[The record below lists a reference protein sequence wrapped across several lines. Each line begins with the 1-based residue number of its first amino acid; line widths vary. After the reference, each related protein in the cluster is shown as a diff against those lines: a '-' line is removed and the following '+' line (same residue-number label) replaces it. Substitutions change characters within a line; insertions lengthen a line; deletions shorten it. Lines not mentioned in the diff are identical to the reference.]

1 MFILQGGYVS
11 IYISTVPFGMSLR
24 GLKTVN
30 LPIEQEGEPAHPG
43 KELCIAQG
51 LDGSWEE
58 PECLPDICKC
68 MIPWS
73 MRESKYFCTPYR

>member
-1 MFILQGGYVS
+1 M
-11 IYISTVPFGMSLR
+11 
-24 GLKTVN
+24 TVN
-30 LPIEQEGEPAHPG
+30 IPIEQEGEPAHPG

-73 MRESKYFCTPYR
+73 MRESKYFHTPYR